1 MLGKTGG
8 RGFQGLEILLQ
19 PPRFMRL
26 SASILLGC
34 CALLLAPVR
43 GQERDFIATYEPTVT
58 NTSRGPVAVPIELH
72 QEAKII
78 LIRAKFGKNL
88 EGRFLVDT
96 GSAMTLVTPA
106 FAKKLCAEF
115 PRVNNWKVPAP
126 PNAEPPR
133 AVQVPLLTLGAMRYE
148 EFTVATASLDHLSK
162 PLKTQLDGILGGNII
177 FARRCAFSVVSRRLV
192 LDAAEPTNLK
202 PIACAAGGW
211 EIGVPVTL
219 DGQTKYF
226 LLDSGAS
233 RSTLPD
239 RDWHGAVVETGR
251 ASRGDIAETLT
262 GLKTCT
268 AVIKDVRIGDSPAP
282 WLKLTLIETAQ
293 RLLGA
298 DFISHYLLTIDAE
311 HGKLWLQPPSPYVQ

>member
-1 MLGKTGG
+1 
-8 RGFQGLEILLQ
+8 
-19 PPRFMRL
+19 MRI
-26 SASILLGC
+26 SSSIVLAC

-43 GQERDFIATYEPTVT
+43 GEERDFIATFEPTVT

-78 LIRAKFGKNL
+78 SIRAKFGKSL

-96 GSAMTLVTPA
+96 GAPMTLVTPA
-106 FAKKLCAEF
+106 FAKKLCGEF
-115 PRVNNWKVPAP
+115 PRINHWTVPP
-126 PNAEPPR
+126 LPNAEPPR
-133 AVQVPLLTLGAMRYE
+133 TVQVPLLTLGAMRYE
-148 EFTVATASLDHLSK
+148 EFTVTTASLEHLSR

-192 LDAAEPTNLK
+192 LDAAEPANCK
-202 PIACAAGGW
+202 PILCAAGGW

-219 DGQTKYF
+219 EGKPKYF

-233 RSTLPD
+233 RSTLPE
-239 RDWHGAVVETGR
+239 REWRGAVVEAGR
-251 ASRGDIAETLT
+251 VSRGDIAETVS

-268 AVIKDVRIGDSPAP
+268 ALIKDIRIGDTPVP
-282 WLKLTLIETAQ
+282 WLKLTLIETTQ

>member
-1 MLGKTGG
+1 M
-8 RGFQGLEILLQ
+8 
-19 PPRFMRL
+19 
-26 SASILLGC
+26 GC
-34 CALLLAPVR
+34 CALALASVR
-43 GQERDFIATYEPTVT
+43 GQERDFIASYAPSVT
-58 NTSRGPVAVPIELH
+58 NISRGPVAVPIELH

-148 EFTVATASLDHLSK
+148 EFTVTTASLDHLSK

-192 LDAAEPTNLK
+192 LDAAEPANLK

-233 RSTLPD
+233 RSTLPE

-268 AVIKDVRIGDSPAP
+268 AVIKDVRIGDSSAP